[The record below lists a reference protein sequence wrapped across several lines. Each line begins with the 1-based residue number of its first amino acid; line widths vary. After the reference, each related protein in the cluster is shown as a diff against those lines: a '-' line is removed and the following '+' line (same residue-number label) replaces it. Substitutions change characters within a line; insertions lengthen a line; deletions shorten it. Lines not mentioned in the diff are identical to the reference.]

1 MCSSDLLGEREKRCS
16 FGNLTAA
23 VDFTSLNLGLLKLK
37 KIEMEE
43 NKLEK
48 MKRKAVKFK
57 G

>member
-1 MCSSDLLGEREKRCS
+1 MAAGDLK
-16 FGNLTAA
+16 
-23 VDFTSLNLGLLKLK
+23 SLNLGVLKLK
-37 KIEMEE
+37 KIEMKE